1 MSGSSQ
7 KSEDRRDGISPELDE
22 LSSELMGDAF
32 DILADGGELNVRLV
46 VEDEARNEASY
57 EFADDGPEAL
67 LDGAH
72 RRIVALVKQAGDA
85 EQGLG
90 NPLRYALVYEGAIA
104 DVEGAYQ
111 DALILEFG
119 EKNYRSFSA
128 YSLVDGRGEGEGFR
142 WTEPAPAGELEP
154 LL

>member
-1 MSGSSQ
+1 MSRSSQ
-7 KSEDRRDGISPELDE
+7 ESEDRRDGISPELDE

-32 DILADGGELNVRLV
+32 DILADGGELNVRVV
-46 VEDEARNEASY
+46 VEDEARNVASY
-57 EFADDGPEAL
+57 EFTDDGPEAL

-104 DVEGAYQ
+104 DAEGAYQ

>member
-46 VEDEARNEASY
+46 VEDEARNVASY

-72 RRIVALVKQAGDA
+72 RRIVALVKKAGDA

>member
-7 KSEDRRDGISPELDE
+7 KSEDRRDGISTELDE

-46 VEDEARNEASY
+46 VEDETRNVASY

-104 DVEGAYQ
+104 DAEGAYQ

>member
-7 KSEDRRDGISPELDE
+7 KLEDRRDGISPELDE

-46 VEDEARNEASY
+46 VEDEARNVASY

-104 DVEGAYQ
+104 DAEGAYQ

-128 YSLVDGRGEGEGFR
+128 YSLVDGKGEREGFT

>member
-22 LSSELMGDAF
+22 LSSEVMGDAF

-46 VEDEARNEASY
+46 VEDEARNVASY

-128 YSLVDGRGEGEGFR
+128 YSLVDGKGEGEGFR

>member
-46 VEDEARNEASY
+46 VEDEARNVASY
-57 EFADDGPEAL
+57 EFAVDGPEAL

-72 RRIVALVKQAGDA
+72 RRIVALVKQAGDT

-104 DVEGAYQ
+104 DAEGTYQ
-111 DALILEFG
+111 DALILEFN

-128 YSLVDGRGEGEGFR
+128 YSLVDGKGEGEGFR

>member
-32 DILADGGELNVRLV
+32 DILADGGELNVRVV
-46 VEDEARNEASY
+46 VEDEARNVASY

-128 YSLVDGRGEGEGFR
+128 YSLVDGKGEGEGFR

>member
-1 MSGSSQ
+1 MSGLSQ
-7 KSEDRRDGISPELDE
+7 ESEDRRDGISPELDE

-46 VEDEARNEASY
+46 VEDEARNVASY

-72 RRIVALVKQAGDA
+72 RRIVALAKEKGDDG
-85 EQGLG
+85 QGLG

-128 YSLVDGRGEGEGFR
+128 YSLVDGMGEGEGFR
-142 WTEPAPAGELEP
+142 WTETAPSG
-154 LL
+154 

>member
-1 MSGSSQ
+1 MSGASQ
-7 KSEDRRDGISPELDE
+7 KPEDRRDGISPELDE

-46 VEDEARNEASY
+46 VEDEARNVASY

-128 YSLVDGRGEGEGFR
+128 YSLVDGKGEGEGFR

>member
-7 KSEDRRDGISPELDE
+7 ESEDRRDGISPELDE

-46 VEDEARNEASY
+46 VEDEARNVASY
-57 EFADDGPEAL
+57 EFVDDGPEAL

-72 RRIVALVKQAGDA
+72 RRIVVLAKEGGDA
-85 EQGLG
+85 GQGLG

-128 YSLVDGRGEGEGFR
+128 YSLVDGKGEGERFS

>member
-1 MSGSSQ
+1 MSRSSQ
-7 KSEDRRDGISPELDE
+7 ESEDRRDGISPELDE

-32 DILADGGELNVRLV
+32 DILADGGELNVRVV
-46 VEDEARNEASY
+46 VEDEARNVASY

-104 DVEGAYQ
+104 DAEGAYQ

>member
-7 KSEDRRDGISPELDE
+7 KSEDRRGGISLELDE

-46 VEDEARNEASY
+46 VEDEARNVASY

-72 RRIVALVKQAGDA
+72 A

-104 DVEGAYQ
+104 DAEGAYQ

-128 YSLVDGRGEGEGFR
+128 YSLVDGKGEGEGFT

>member
-46 VEDEARNEASY
+46 VEDEARNVASY

-72 RRIVALVKQAGDA
+72 RRIVALVKQAGDT

-104 DVEGAYQ
+104 DAEGAYQ

-128 YSLVDGRGEGEGFR
+128 YSLVDGKGEGEGFR

>member
-46 VEDEARNEASY
+46 VED
-57 EFADDGPEAL
+57 
-67 LDGAH
+67 
-72 RRIVALVKQAGDA
+72 AG
-85 EQGLG
+85 QGLG

-104 DVEGAYQ
+104 DAEGAYQ

-128 YSLVDGRGEGEGFR
+128 YSLVDGKGEGEGFT

>member
-1 MSGSSQ
+1 MSRSSQ
-7 KSEDRRDGISPELDE
+7 KSEDRRGGISPELDE

-46 VEDEARNEASY
+46 VEDEARNVASY

-72 RRIVALVKQAGDA
+72 QRIVALAKEGGDA
-85 EQGLG
+85 GQGLG

-104 DVEGAYQ
+104 DAEGACQ

>member
-7 KSEDRRDGISPELDE
+7 KSEDRRDGISLELDE

-46 VEDEARNEASY
+46 VEDEARNVASY

-72 RRIVALVKQAGDA
+72 RRIVALAKGAGDA
-85 EQGLG
+85 GQGLG

-104 DVEGAYQ
+104 DAEGAYQ

-128 YSLVDGRGEGEGFR
+128 YSLVDGKGEGEGFT

>member
-46 VEDEARNEASY
+46 VEDEARNVASY

-72 RRIVALVKQAGDA
+72 RRIVALAKEGGDA
-85 EQGLG
+85 GQGLG

-104 DVEGAYQ
+104 DAEGAYQ

>member
-32 DILADGGELNVRLV
+32 DILADGGELNVRVV
-46 VEDEARNEASY
+46 VEDEARNVASY

-104 DVEGAYQ
+104 DAEGTYQ

-142 WTEPAPAGELEP
+142 WTEPTPAGELEP

>member
-7 KSEDRRDGISPELDE
+7 KLEDRRDGISPELDE

-46 VEDEARNEASY
+46 VEDEARNVASY

-72 RRIVALVKQAGDA
+72 RRIVSLVKQAGDA

-104 DVEGAYQ
+104 DAEGAYQ

>member
-32 DILADGGELNVRLV
+32 DILADGGELNVRVV
-46 VEDEARNEASY
+46 VEDEARNVASY

-104 DVEGAYQ
+104 DAEGAYQ

-119 EKNYRSFSA
+119 EKGYKSFSA
-128 YSLVDGRGEGEGFR
+128 YSLVHGKGQGDPFV
-142 WTEPAPAGELEP
+142 WSDPAPAGELEP

>member
-32 DILADGGELNVRLV
+32 DILADGGELNVRVV
-46 VEDEARNEASY
+46 VEDEARNVASY

-104 DVEGAYQ
+104 DAEGAYQ

>member
-46 VEDEARNEASY
+46 VEDEARNVASY

-72 RRIVALVKQAGDA
+72 RRIVTLTKEKGDA
-85 EQGLG
+85 GQGLG

-128 YSLVDGRGEGEGFR
+128 YSLVDGKGEGEGFR

>member
-46 VEDEARNEASY
+46 VEDEARNVASY

>member
-46 VEDEARNEASY
+46 VEDEARNVASY

-104 DVEGAYQ
+104 DAEGAYQ

-128 YSLVDGRGEGEGFR
+128 YSLVDGKGEGEGFR

>member
-7 KSEDRRDGISPELDE
+7 ESKDRRDGISPELDE

-46 VEDEARNEASY
+46 VEDEARNVASY

-128 YSLVDGRGEGEGFR
+128 YSLVDDKGEGEGFT

>member
-46 VEDEARNEASY
+46 VEDEARNVASY

-104 DVEGAYQ
+104 DAEGTYQ

-128 YSLVDGRGEGEGFR
+128 YSLVDGKGEGEGFR

>member
-46 VEDEARNEASY
+46 VEDEARNVASY

-72 RRIVALVKQAGDA
+72 RRIVALVKQAGDT

-104 DVEGAYQ
+104 DAEGTYQ
-111 DALILEFG
+111 DALILEFN

-128 YSLVDGRGEGEGFR
+128 YSLVDGKGEGEGFR

>member
-46 VEDEARNEASY
+46 VEDEARNVASY

-72 RRIVALVKQAGDA
+72 RRIVALVKQAGDT

>member
-32 DILADGGELNVRLV
+32 DILADGGELNVRVV
-46 VEDEARNEASY
+46 VEDEARNVASY

-104 DVEGAYQ
+104 DAEGTYQ

>member
-46 VEDEARNEASY
+46 VEDEARNVASY

-72 RRIVALVKQAGDA
+72 RRIVSLVKQAGDA

-90 NPLRYALVYEGAIA
+90 DPLRYALVYEGAIA
-104 DVEGAYQ
+104 DAEGAYQ

-128 YSLVDGRGEGEGFR
+128 YSLVDGKGEGEGFT
-142 WTEPAPAGELEP
+142 WTAPAPAGELEP

>member
-46 VEDEARNEASY
+46 VEDEARNVASY

-72 RRIVALVKQAGDA
+72 RRIVALVKQTGDA

-128 YSLVDGRGEGEGFR
+128 YSLVDGKGEGEGFR

>member
-1 MSGSSQ
+1 MSGASQ

-46 VEDEARNEASY
+46 VEDEARNVASY

-72 RRIVALVKQAGDA
+72 RRIVVLAKEEGDA

-128 YSLVDGRGEGEGFR
+128 YSLVDGKGEGEGFT

>member
-46 VEDEARNEASY
+46 VEDEERNVASY

-104 DVEGAYQ
+104 DAEGAYQ

>member
-1 MSGSSQ
+1 MSRSSQ
-7 KSEDRRDGISPELDE
+7 KSEDRRGGISPELDE

-46 VEDEARNEASY
+46 VEDEARNVASY

-72 RRIVALVKQAGDA
+72 RRIVALVKQARDA

-128 YSLVDGRGEGEGFR
+128 YSLVDGKGEGEGFR

>member
-46 VEDEARNEASY
+46 VEDEARNVASY

-72 RRIVALVKQAGDA
+72 RRIVALVKQAGDV

>member
-46 VEDEARNEASY
+46 VEDEARNVASY

-104 DVEGAYQ
+104 DAEGAYQ

-128 YSLVDGRGEGEGFR
+128 YSLVDGKGEGEGFT
-142 WTEPAPAGELEP
+142 WTKPAPAGELEP